1 MNNELFPE
9 TMLVKLDH
17 GHSFTT
23 SIKVAEHFGKRHTH
37 VLRAIENL
45 LADIGEQAFSEP
57 NFGLATYL
65 DAQKKPRQMYRLS
78 RDGFALIAMGFTGKE
93 ALVWKIKFLDAFNA
107 MEAELQAR
115 TARYAAALD
124 QVRPNL
130 RPVVEGTQSGLN
142 RAAIAGPLGKSCAS
156 VSYHRSSARRLGLLG
171 LKPAPAKTPSNHQ
184 G

>member
-1 MNNELFPE
+1 MNNDLFPE

-17 GHSFTT
+17 GHVFTT
-23 SIKVAEHFGKRHTH
+23 SLKAVEHFNKRHKN
-37 VLRAIENL
+37 VLQSIASLIAD
-45 LADIGEQAFSEP
+45 LADPAFTELNFQPSEYVDRS
-57 NFGLATYL
+57 GRKL
-65 DAQKKPRQMYRLS
+65 RMYHLS
-78 RDGFALIAMGFTGKE
+78 RNAFALLVMGFTGKE
-93 ALVWKIKFLDAFNA
+93 ALAWKIKFLKAFDSL
-107 MEAELQAR
+107 EAELQAR